1 MLATRSTDEERM
13 DTDCRD
19 FADYRR
25 CLSDLAQVNA
35 VTLTHRPMLG
45 WLSRATVGLDRFSLL
60 DVACGH
66 GDALRRIHRWTRR
79 RAILAQLEG
88 IDLNPW
94 ATQVASEAT
103 DPLRRSLIT
112 PATCSA
118 WTPIYRLTSSSARSS
133 PII

>member
-1 MLATRSTDEERM
+1 MMLATRSTDEERM

-103 DPLRRSLIT
+103 DP
-112 PATCSA
+112 AA
-118 WTPIYRLTSSSARSS
+118 PIACEVAQVGCVRDIGYRE
-133 PII
+133 